1 MGSIQI
7 IFAAYCVVLCVLQ
20 MLVLSSEQFT
30 ITGLERPVLAPL
42 GGILELSCQLSP
54 PQNAQQMEIRWFRN
68 RYTEPVY
75 LYRNG
80 KDLHGETIS
89 KYVERTELLK
99 HDIGKGKVTLRVFKV
114 TVDDDGS
121 YHCVFKDG
129 IFYEEHITEVKVT
142 ATSSDIKIIMHPP
155 NIKGVMLECHSR
167 GWFPQPHMEWRDSN
181 GQVIPATSKSQS
193 QDENKLFNMTMNLF
207 ADVGLHQIVTCYIQN
222 LLTHQE
228 ESISI
233 VLTVPISDQ
242 HFELDTLYLE
252 DISVILCV
260 VIVFNLKLNLLTYYR
275 LERKYDG
282 CTPGCKACFYIL
294 KIIIIILPFV
304 FTFGCYNAIFLKY
317 HQLQKK
323 VSIPDPLYYFYTS
336 WLVNM
341 EMLGVFLVFFPTF
354 INLIEF
360 SQFIKTVPKPI
371 WLCQENMREDDAI
384 RHR

>member
-20 MLVLSSEQFT
+20 MLVLSS
-30 ITGLERPVLAPL
+30 
-42 GGILELSCQLSP
+42 
-54 PQNAQQMEIRWFRN
+54 
-68 RYTEPVY
+68 
-75 LYRNG
+75 
-80 KDLHGETIS
+80 
-89 KYVERTELLK
+89 
-99 HDIGKGKVTLRVFKV
+99 
-114 TVDDDGS
+114 
-121 YHCVFKDG
+121 
-129 IFYEEHITEVKVT
+129 

-233 VLTVPISDQ
+233 VLTGDLFSWKIDWILILSIIACVMIPYSMTSYLQQHLIHGSCSQRSHHWRKNAMVCMSSVIAIIGSMLILHLKQRVPISDQ